1 MLQFATDLVDLST
14 KLQTFIMRHAASLPE
29 FTRNKLLEAGLHP
42 SPVDRIVNAA
52 EALYAVK
59 SDLSAEGR
67 VMCAQL
73 AQFAA
78 VNGWHGMGER
88 GLKIAQAMQR
98 IGGYN
103 APAGSAWPKAEDDP
117 EPIAQMVEPPA
128 EPEPVDS
135 GIAVPTGPE

>member
-14 KLQTFIMRHAASLPE
+14 KLQTFIMLHAASLPE
-29 FTRNKLLEAGLHP
+29 FTRDKLLEAGLHP
-42 SPVDRIVNAA
+42 SPVDRVVNAA

-78 VNGWHGMGER
+78 VNGWHGMGDR

-103 APAGSAWPKAEDDP
+103 APAGAAWPKAEDDP
-117 EPIAQMVEPPA
+117 EPVAQMVL
-128 EPEPVDS
+128 PEES
-135 GIAVPTGPE
+135 GDEVAQPIAAPIGPE